1 VISLSEINPS
11 LINRRR
17 LIFWCLTSFLLGLA
31 TALMITL
38 LSQRGW
44 TALQTILLI
53 LFVLLMMQVVFGFTL
68 AATGFW
74 LLLRGGDPVRINN
87 TVPPDAQPKAC
98 RRPPSLCR
106 FTTRRWAGS
115 FKDCA

>member
-17 LIFWCLTSFLLGLA
+17 LIFWCVTSFLLGLA

-38 LSQRGW
+38 LSQRDW

-53 LFVLLMMQVVFGFTL
+53 LFVLLIL
-68 AATGFW
+68 ARIRVEERALG
-74 LLLRGGDPVRINN
+74 LRPE
-87 TVPPDAQPKAC
+87 
-98 RRPPSLCR
+98 
-106 FTTRRWAGS
+106 
-115 FKDCA
+115 